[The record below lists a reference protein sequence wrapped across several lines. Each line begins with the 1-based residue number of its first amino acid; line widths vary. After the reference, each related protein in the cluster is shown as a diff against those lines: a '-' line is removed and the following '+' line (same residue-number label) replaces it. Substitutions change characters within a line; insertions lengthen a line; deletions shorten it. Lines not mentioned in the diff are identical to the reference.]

1 MTTDREAGRDP
12 GRDRTLDD
20 YGLADV
26 GDRVLLGRLERPRT
40 ASATRIAV
48 VGDPHIATRSEGTD
62 RVFHR
67 TEQRLRTAID
77 DVDDRDVDLALF
89 PGDLTKDGEPWN
101 YDRLD
106 ALLAELDAPFVALPG
121 NHDLRKY
128 DDDHRCP
135 SSTAFADRYGT
146 GTLPLHRSVG
156 DVDLLAV
163 NSAAGPNGPYTD
175 THRGRVCADQLEWLD
190 ERLAEATAPIVTCHH
205 NPFPIVSDP
214 LCRTEPWA
222 AFTMRERDR
231 LRSVLE
237 AHDVPLVVS
246 GHHHLPSLV
255 VRAGVTQLVAPAA
268 ASYPQAYCL
277 LEIDDGGTS
286 VWLVSHATATGRD
299 EAYRLAAAG
308 SPIRRTLL
316 GITEN
321 TLADLPLCYE
331 PSRLDEAA
339 LTD

>member
-1 MTTDREAGRDP
+1 MTTTDHGDGRGRER
-12 GRDRTLDD
+12 DD

-40 ASATRIAV
+40 ASPTRIAV
-48 VGDPHIATRSEGTD
+48 VGDPHVATRSEGTD

-77 DVDDRDVDLALF
+77 DVNERGADLVLF

-106 ALLAELDAPFVALPG
+106 VLLEELDAPFVAIPG
-121 NHDLRKY
+121 NHDLRKH

-135 SSTAFADRYGT
+135 SSRAFADRYGT
-146 GTLPLHRSVG
+146 DPLPLHRRVG

-175 THRGRVCADQLEWLD
+175 THRGRVPASQLEWLD
-190 ERLAEATAPIVTCHH
+190 ERLAEATTPIVTCHH

-222 AFTMRERDR
+222 AFAMRERDR
-231 LRSVLE
+231 VQSILAAR
-237 AHDVPLVVS
+237 DVPLVVT
-246 GHHHLPSLV
+246 GHHHLPALV
-255 VRAGVTQLVAPAA
+255 ARNGVTQLVAPAA

-277 LEIDDGGTS
+277 LEIDDGGTG

-299 EAYRLAAAG
+299 EAYRLAAEGPAF
-308 SPIRRTLL
+308 RRTLL
-316 GITEN
+316 GLTE
-321 TLADLPLCYE
+321 TALADLPLRYE